1 MKKLELYSTASC
13 AKKITLKVT
22 HKHDYISV
30 MYTVTNIIPTI
41 KLTSKLKLTFTYFDF
56 ALLSPTC
63 SQEASQHTHVTEY
76 NTIKVQ
82 VVEMHVKT
90 GKSESAI

>member
-1 MKKLELYSTASC
+1 MY
-13 AKKITLKVT
+13 IT
-22 HKHDYISV
+22 V
-30 MYTVTNIIPTI
+30 MYTVTNIIPI
-41 KLTSKLKLTFTYFDF
+41 MKLTSKLKLTFTYFDI
-56 ALLSPTC
+56 ALVSPTC